1 MSSNE
6 VVAVTKRE
14 EFGAYRIVA
23 SANGRQRGGALG
35 RLITLFSLSRS
46 SRASPPMIPP

>member
-14 EFGAYRIVA
+14 EFGAYRVVT
-23 SANGRQRGGALG
+23 SADGRQRGGALK
-35 RLITLFSLSRS
+35 RLIMLR
-46 SRASPPMIPP
+46 